1 MGVCTARDR
10 VHNSDHAF
18 SWNIHPRK
26 YDASQQWKKEA
37 LTGKAPT
44 WIKLAPC
51 EGCSFK
57 KKNKGIKVVQ
67 DVEVVTDVHT
77 DTIIEFSDINIQTY

>member
-1 MGVCTARDR
+1 MMHRNNGKRKHLREKHQPGLSLLPARD
-10 VHNSDHAF
+10 VV
-18 SWNIHPRK
+18 
-26 YDASQQWKKEA
+26 
-37 LTGKAPT
+37 L
-44 WIKLAPC
+44 
-51 EGCSFK
+51 